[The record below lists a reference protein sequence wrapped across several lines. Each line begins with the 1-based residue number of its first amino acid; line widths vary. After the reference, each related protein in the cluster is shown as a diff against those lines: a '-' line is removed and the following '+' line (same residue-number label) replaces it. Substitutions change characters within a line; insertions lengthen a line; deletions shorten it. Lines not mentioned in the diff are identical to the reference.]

1 MSRYIERNLQ
11 MVLDSAITAK
21 KVAYQ
26 KYKAMLIKWLQ
37 STWIGDN
44 GEMVVL
50 KSNYAEKLKE
60 AEAELTRASIEV
72 EHYRREVQDG
82 EIH

>member
-1 MSRYIERNLQ
+1 MSRCIERNLQ
-11 MVLDSAITAK
+11 MALDSAITAK

-26 KYKAMLIKWLQ
+26 RYKAILIVWIKL
-37 STWIGDN
+37 TWIGDN

-60 AEAELTRASIEV
+60 AKAEFVQASIEV
-72 EHYRREVQDG
+72 EHYRREVK
-82 EIH
+82 EE